1 MTYFGSW
8 FRQGGRFSLCR
19 MGCGGGT
26 GVGRT
31 GRGSVVEKLRHGG
44 GLDWDFT
51 SGKVSI
57 DDLAQEQF

>member
-19 MGCGGGT
+19 MSCGGGK

-31 GRGSVVEKLRHGG
+31 GRGSVVEKLRCG
-44 GLDWDFT
+44 GLDWDCT

-57 DDLAQEQF
+57 DDRAQEQF